1 MSTIGILVFLPIVI
15 VAVSVLAERLRTPP
29 AILLVLAGVA
39 LALIPGL
46 PTLKLAPDFV
56 LLFVLPPVIYS
67 SAVAMSWR
75 EFRFNLRPISLLAVG
90 CVSFTTIAAAAAAH
104 WLLGLSWPE
113 GFVLGAIVSPP
124 DAVAPLAVARRMRI
138 PRRILVILEGEGL
151 ANDATALVLYRFA
164 VAAVSVGAFSFG
176 HALEAFAA
184 ITVGEIL
191 WGLIVGWVML
201 RLRRWVDEPRLE
213 IMLSVL
219 TPFVAYWPPEHLG
232 GSGVL
237 ATVTAGLYISWNGL
251 RLISAD
257 TRLQGIFFWDF
268 FIYLTEG
275 MVFLIT
281 GLQARA
287 LTVGLKSYSKADLA
301 VSALTI
307 CLVVIVARFVWMY
320 PATYLPR
327 WLSRAIARRD
337 PAPPWQWPFALAFTG
352 IRGMVSLAAA
362 LAIPLE
368 TDAGLP
374 FPHRDL
380 ILVLTFAVIL
390 VTLVGQGLLLPTV
403 IRALGFANAGR
414 IEQDKERLEEFA
426 ARRQAIIAA
435 MKRLD
440 ELQAARSLAAE
451 IVEPLQTRHEARL
464 QLLEQK
470 SSDDEAN
477 TQLTAVYEDVEQA
490 LLDAERELINELYRL
505 GKLRDEPRRR
515 IERELDLREAFL
527 ANFRALSPIGDRN
540 RT

>member
-1 MSTIGILVFLPIVI
+1 MSTIEILVFLPIVI
-15 VAVSVLAERLRTPP
+15 VAVSLLAERLRTPP

-90 CVSFTTIAAAAAAH
+90 CVSFTTAAAAAAAH

-164 VAAVSVGAFSFG
+164 VVAVSVGAFSFG

-184 ITVGEIL
+184 ITAGEIL

-201 RLRRWVDEPRLE
+201 RLRRWVDDPRLE

-237 ATVTAGLYISWNGL
+237 ATVTTGLYISWNGL

-307 CLVVIVARFVWMY
+307 CLVVIIARFVWMY

-368 TDAGLP
+368 TDAGRP

-403 IRALGFANAGR
+403 IRALGLADAGR

-426 ARRQAIIAA
+426 ARRQAIFAA

-440 ELQAARSLAAE
+440 ELKEAALALRRDPRTAAG
-451 IVEPLQTRHEARL
+451 PARGSAPIAGEK
-464 QLLEQK
+464 EQ
-470 SSDDEAN
+470 
-477 TQLTAVYEDVEQA
+477 
-490 LLDAERELINELYRL
+490 R
-505 GKLRDEPRRR
+505 
-515 IERELDLREAFL
+515 
-527 ANFRALSPIGDRN
+527 
-540 RT
+540 

>member
-1 MSTIGILVFLPIVI
+1 
-15 VAVSVLAERLRTPP
+15 
-29 AILLVLAGVA
+29 
-39 LALIPGL
+39 
-46 PTLKLAPDFV
+46 
-56 LLFVLPPVIYS
+56 
-67 SAVAMSWR
+67 
-75 EFRFNLRPISLLAVG
+75 
-90 CVSFTTIAAAAAAH
+90 
-104 WLLGLSWPE
+104 
-113 GFVLGAIVSPP
+113 
-124 DAVAPLAVARRMRI
+124 
-138 PRRILVILEGEGL
+138 
-151 ANDATALVLYRFA
+151 
-164 VAAVSVGAFSFG
+164 
-176 HALEAFAA
+176 
-184 ITVGEIL
+184 
-191 WGLIVGWVML
+191 
-201 RLRRWVDEPRLE
+201 LRRWVDDPRLE

-287 LTVGLKSYSKADLA
+287 LTVGLKSYSKADLTVA
-301 VSALTI
+301 ALII
-307 CLVVIVARFVWMY
+307 CLVVIVARFVWVY

-368 TDAGLP
+368 TDAGRP

-403 IRALGFANAGR
+403 IRALGLANAGR
-414 IEQDKERLEEFA
+414 IEQENERLEEFT
-426 ARRQAIIAA
+426 ARRQAILAA
-435 MKRLD
+435 MKRLV
-440 ELQAARSLAAE
+440 EIKETRALPAE
-451 IVEPLQTRHEARL
+451 IVEQLRTRHEARL

-470 SSDDEAN
+470 ESDDEAK
-477 TQLTAVYEDVEQA
+477 TQSTAMYEDVEKV
-490 LLDAERELINELYRL
+490 LLDAEREFINELYRQ

-515 IERELDLREAFL
+515 IERELDLREAYL